1 MNIAILGGGISGTA
15 CAHRL
20 SLHGH
25 SVVLVEKGRGVG
37 GRMSTRRMGGARID
51 HGAQFLTVRDERMN
65 DYLLKWKQTDVVK
78 AWYDRIPGR
87 EDLAVRTR
95 YRGTLGM
102 NSPVKSLA
110 ESLAVE
116 KQFFVES
123 IERKDQWL
131 IRERAGLGRNL
142 RADHVVVTF
151 PVPQVLE
158 LFQRSGFSLDPQT
171 MQKLRAVRYTRCLAL
186 LGLLEGSSALD
197 NPGTL
202 THPIPEVDWIS
213 DNMTKGISGQPACTI
228 HASSCYSEKFWDAPD
243 EERIPLMIKV
253 AEENLKARIT
263 QWSSHRWGFA
273 KPLVTFGATHF
284 HSLED
289 GISLAGDG
297 FGGERIENA
306 FLSGWKV
313 AQSILSSVGQ
323 NLNR

>member
-1 MNIAILGGGISGTA
+1 MKIAILGGGISGTT

-51 HGAQFLTVRDERMN
+51 HGAQFLTVRDERM
-65 DYLLKWKQTDVVK
+65 DEFLLKWKQSGTVRS
-78 AWYDRIPGR
+78 WYDRIPGR
-87 EDLAVRTR
+87 EDLGLGTR
-95 YRGTLGM
+95 YRGTFGM

-110 ESLAVE
+110 EGLVVE
-116 KQFFVES
+116 KQFFVER
-123 IERKDQWL
+123 IERKDRWL
-131 IRERAGLGRNL
+131 VYERAGLQRIL
-142 RADHVVVTF
+142 SADHLVVTF

-158 LFQRSGFSLDPQT
+158 LLERSGFSLDPQT
-171 MQKLRAVRYTRCLAL
+171 MKKLRAVRYTRCLAL
-186 LGLLEGSSALD
+186 LGLLDGSSVLE

-202 THPIPEVDWIS
+202 THPVPEVDWIS
-213 DNMTKGISGQPACTI
+213 DNMTKGISEKPACTI
-228 HASSCYSEKFWDAPD
+228 HASSFYSEKFWDAPD
-243 EERIPLMIKV
+243 EERIPLMIEV
-253 AEENLKARIT
+253 AEENLKARII

-273 KPLVTFGATHF
+273 KPLVTFGESHF

-289 GISLAGDG
+289 GVSLAGDG

-313 AQSILSSVGQ
+313 AESILSAVGQ